1 MTLVKRQ
8 DSYLPSILNHF
19 FEGEFFKDGNLTSNR
34 YSVPSVNILNHEKN
48 FEIEV
53 AAPGFNKEDFS
64 IELNK
69 NTLKISTSHSEEI
82 NEKPGN
88 YTRREFH
95 YGAFVRNFTLP
106 ELADTQQI
114 SAEYTNG
121 ILRISIPKLASKIDE
136 NKKIQIK

>member
-1 MTLVKRQ
+1 MTLLKRQ

-19 FEGEFFKDGNLTSNR
+19 FEGEFFKDGSLSTNR
-34 YSVPSVNILNHEKN
+34 HSVPSVNILNHDKN

-64 IELNK
+64 IELKK
-69 NTLKISTSHSEEI
+69 NVLQISTSHTEEI
-82 NEKPGN
+82 NDKPGN

-95 YGAFVRNFTLP
+95 YGSFVRNFTLP
-106 ELADTQQI
+106 DLADMNNI

-121 ILRISIPKLASKIDE
+121 ILRINIPKMESAIE
-136 NKKIQIK
+136 TNKRITIK